1 MLAFPQAHPPVLGR
15 APRVFRVFRLVCGD
29 APAAVL
35 PLLAVIIPVYAT
47 TQQDVALLQR
57 ALRHL
62 ARQEG
67 RPPTHVVLVDDASP
81 RSLNVSYAGG
91 GQVLPLC
98 PLPLGSLQ
106 IDWAPES
113 TAALAAG
120 GLAQSQPKL
129 QGPILATP
137 VWQHVMQ
144 CARVGAGGIFTSY
157 EKNGSNPQWLLTVM
171 QSMMRSCG

>member
-1 MLAFPQAHPPVLGR
+1 MLPFHKLTRLCWAVLKGY
-15 APRVFRVFRLVCGD
+15 RVFRFVSGE

-35 PLLAVIIPVYAT
+35 PLLAVVIPVYAT

-91 GQVLPLC
+91 GQVLAPC
-98 PLPLGSLQ
+98 PPHC
-106 IDWAPES
+106 
-113 TAALAAG
+113 AA
-120 GLAQSQPKL
+120 
-129 QGPILATP
+129 
-137 VWQHVMQ
+137 WH
-144 CARVGAGGIFTSY
+144 
-157 EKNGSNPQWLLTVM
+157 
-171 QSMMRSCG
+171 